1 MESSNEIWAG
11 REETLIIRNRD
22 GALQLRMGA
31 EEAVIKKSAT
41 AMYLYEL
48 LIHPN
53 KPIRALDLDALINP
67 PEITCQSLYHS
78 SNAELAAQGLYVQ
91 SRRDKDPCM
100 DEQGIKEIK
109 QRLVAL
115 NEKYAQLMEWH
126 DYAALE
132 EVSEERERLIEYLAP
147 LLNPHHSPVL
157 EGEST
162 RRKEAILK
170 SIRRGISRIAEQAPR
185 MGDYLKKRVR
195 LGEWVCFAVNS

>member
-11 REETLIIRNRD
+11 REEALIIRNRD

-53 KPIRALDLDALINP
+53 KPIRALDLDALVNP

-147 LLNPHHSPVL
+147 LLNPRHSPVL
-157 EGEST
+157 YQAQGGNPKEYPPRDQPHRGAGSPDGRLSEKES
-162 RRKEAILK
+162 EIGGVGLLC
-170 SIRRGISRIAEQAPR
+170 S
-185 MGDYLKKRVR
+185 
-195 LGEWVCFAVNS
+195 